1 MLLGGD
7 VATVSVK
14 LYAGLQALVGSK
26 TVELA
31 LPPNATVGQLR
42 DKIVEEYPILQAFI
56 ATLVCAID
64 EEMVDV
70 DHVLRD
76 GEKVELIPPIA
87 GG

>member
-26 TVELA
+26 SVELA
-31 LPPNATVGQLR
+31 LPPGATVGQLR
-42 DKIVEEYPILQAFI
+42 DKIVEEHPVLQAFI